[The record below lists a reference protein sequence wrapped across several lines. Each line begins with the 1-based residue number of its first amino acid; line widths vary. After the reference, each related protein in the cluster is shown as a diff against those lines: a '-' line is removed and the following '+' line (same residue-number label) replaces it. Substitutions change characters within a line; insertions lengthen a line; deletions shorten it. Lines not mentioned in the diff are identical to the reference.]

1 MPKNETGEFE
11 LVLGDRQLLSGF
23 AVVVI
28 LFGVFFA
35 MGYVVGRSSK
45 PSARVET
52 ADAGAAQP
60 SAASS
65 AAQPDPGRAQ
75 TPAPVPPP
83 PPAEEPPAESS
94 SAASP
99 QPQTQTEA
107 TPKPVKESKPAEK
120 TEEKA
125 PTVQT
130 AESMRPGTYLQVMAV
145 TRSDAEVIA
154 KALMGKGFPALITP
168 SSREG
173 IFRVLVGPYKDATSL
188 GNAKTELENTG
199 FHPIPQKI
207 TDKS

>member
-1 MPKNETGEFE
+1 
-11 LVLGDRQLLSGF
+11 
-23 AVVVI
+23 VVI

-60 SAASS
+60 SPASS
-65 AAQPDPGRAQ
+65 ATQPDPGRAQ
-75 TPAPVPPP
+75 TPPPVAPP
-83 PPAEEPPAESS
+83 PPAEAPPAESS

-99 QPQTQTEA
+99 QPPTQAEA
-107 TPKPVKESKPAEK
+107 PSTPAPKPVREAKPAGK

-130 AESMRPGTYLQVMAV
+130 TESMRPGTYLQVMAV

-199 FHPIPQKI
+199 FHPIPQKVA
-207 TDKS
+207 DRS

>member
-45 PSARVET
+45 PSARVEA

-75 TPAPVPPP
+75 TPTPVPPP
-83 PPAEEPPAESS
+83 PAEAPPAESS
-94 SAASP
+94 TASSP
-99 QPQTQTEA
+99 QPQTQAEA
-107 TPKPVKESKPAEK
+107 TPTPAAKPVKESK

-130 AESMRPGTYLQVMAV
+130 AESMRPGTYLQV
-145 TRSDAEVIA
+145 
-154 KALMGKGFPALITP
+154 
-168 SSREG
+168 
-173 IFRVLVGPYKDATSL
+173 
-188 GNAKTELENTG
+188 
-199 FHPIPQKI
+199 
-207 TDKS
+207 

>member
-1 MPKNETGEFE
+1 
-11 LVLGDRQLLSGF
+11 
-23 AVVVI
+23 VVI

-52 ADAGAAQP
+52 ADAGTAQP

-65 AAQPDPGRAQ
+65 ATQPDPGRAQ
-75 TPAPVPPP
+75 TPTPVPPP
-83 PPAEEPPAESS
+83 PPAEAPPAESS
-94 SAASP
+94 AAASP
-99 QPQTQTEA
+99 QPPTQAEA
-107 TPKPVKESKPAEK
+107 PSTPKPVKEAKPTEK
-120 TEEKA
+120 TEEKT

-154 KALMGKGFPALITP
+154 KALTGKGFPALITP

-199 FHPIPQKI
+199 FHPIPQKVA
-207 TDKS
+207 DRS